1 VYHITEA
8 EFALF
13 FFSSFLRLKA
23 GFSLLS
29 EGFVSAS
36 RIERGVACSL
46 SQGERLQVAY
56 KSL

>member
-1 VYHITEA
+1 LP
-8 EFALF
+8 FF

-46 SQGERLQVAY
+46 SQGERLQVEY

>member
-1 VYHITEA
+1 LP
-8 EFALF
+8 FF

-23 GFSLLS
+23 GFSLLAF
-29 EGFVSAS
+29 GFVSAL

-46 SQGERLQVAY
+46 SQGARLQVEY